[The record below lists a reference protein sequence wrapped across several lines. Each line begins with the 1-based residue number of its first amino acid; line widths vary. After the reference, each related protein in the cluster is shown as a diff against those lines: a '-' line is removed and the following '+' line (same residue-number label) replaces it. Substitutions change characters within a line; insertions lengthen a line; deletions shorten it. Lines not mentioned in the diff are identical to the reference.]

1 MTQKNII
8 NSMLMYM
15 TYAMRCIQILSTHIT
30 CIIYGYYYND
40 QIKTKKKYEK
50 RNQKT

>member
-1 MTQKNII
+1 
-8 NSMLMYM
+8 MLMYM
-15 TYAMRCIQILSTHIT
+15 TYAMRCIPILSTHIT

-40 QIKTKKKYEK
+40 QIKTNKKNNEK